1 MQLGGGLEVI
11 LPQYLTQKR
20 RIERRIPSKNLG
32 VLRPGIESWHASI
45 VQKAV
50 SASKFQKK
58 ESFLSIEVSGAS
70 QFSIPLHKF
79 MIIPGQP
86 NEPTQGLE
94 GSGLWPFKHG

>member
-20 RIERRIPSKNLG
+20 RIEQRIPSQNLG
-32 VLRPGIESWHASI
+32 VLTPGIESWHASI

-58 ESFLSIEVSGAS
+58 ESFLSIELSGPAN
-70 QFSIPLHKF
+70 FPYPWINL
-79 MIIPGQP
+79 
-86 NEPTQGLE
+86 
-94 GSGLWPFKHG
+94 